1 MLTLGDRIISLRQ
14 DLDIQQKDLAAQIG
28 ITKSSMSKYERN
40 INIPNAEI
48 LSKIADAL
56 NTTTDFLLGRT
67 PSKQPLSSSLMRLS
81 TDEQRFLQRFGLLN
95 DQNRARILERIDTYY
110 ETQMDDD

>member
-14 DLDIQQKDLAAQIG
+14 DLDLQQKDLAVRIG

-40 INIPNAEI
+40 INVPNAEI

-56 NTTTDFLLGRT
+56 NTTSDFLLGRT
-67 PSKQPLSSSLMRLS
+67 QSKQPLGAELVRLS
-81 TDEQRFLQRFGLLN
+81 PEEKRLLERFELLN
-95 DQNRARILERIDTYY
+95 EMNRLRILERIDAYY
-110 ETQMDDD
+110 EMQNCHD

>member
-67 PSKQPLSSSLMRLS
+67 PSNSHSAPV
-81 TDEQRFLQRFGLLN
+81 
-95 DQNRARILERIDTYY
+95 
-110 ETQMDDD
+110 